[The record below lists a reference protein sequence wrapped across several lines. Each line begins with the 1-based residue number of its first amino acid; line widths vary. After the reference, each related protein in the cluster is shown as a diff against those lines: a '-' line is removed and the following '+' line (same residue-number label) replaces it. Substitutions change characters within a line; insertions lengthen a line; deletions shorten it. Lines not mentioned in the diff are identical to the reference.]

1 MDAESNLESVKN
13 AKSETMQVFNE
24 RRMRASR
31 MKNDINNQNL
41 RKEFKTD
48 KKWKQYLERKKW
60 WFYYN
65 LIIIIKLWLYV
76 NLHGKI
82 DI

>member
-1 MDAESNLESVKN
+1 MEPIIMEAESNLESVKN

-48 KKWKQYLERKKW
+48 KK
-60 WFYYN
+60 
-65 LIIIIKLWLYV
+65 
-76 NLHGKI
+76 
-82 DI
+82 